1 METRLQSKL
10 IEAIDYKRET
20 RHLTLYLT
28 NGQRRHYEDVPEG
41 IVVGLAAAAS
51 PGDFYMS
58 QIRGRFRTT

>member
-10 IEAIDYKRET
+10 IEAIDYQRET

-28 NGQRRHYEDVPEG
+28 NGQRRYYEDVPEG
-41 IVVGLAAAAS
+41 IVVGLTAAAS

>member
-10 IEAIDYKRET
+10 IEAIDYERET

-28 NGQRRHYEDVPEG
+28 NGQRRYYEDVPEG
-41 IVVGLAAAAS
+41 VVVGLTAAAS

-58 QIRGRFRTT
+58 QIRGRFRAT